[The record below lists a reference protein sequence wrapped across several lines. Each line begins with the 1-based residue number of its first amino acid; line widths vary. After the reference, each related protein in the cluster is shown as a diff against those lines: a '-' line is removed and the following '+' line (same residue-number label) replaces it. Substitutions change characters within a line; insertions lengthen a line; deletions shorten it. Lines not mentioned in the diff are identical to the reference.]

1 MKTGLLLQTCTA
13 VEMARKMPGFA
24 RKYILSASTCPSTH
38 LASIPAPH
46 LRQLAILRG
55 LQIVSKT
62 SWFTHVLL
70 IKLWICWG
78 GGACVKHGSGKL
90 YWSRA
95 NRQHAFGVPV
105 V

>member
-24 RKYILSASTCPSTH
+24 RKYILLASTCPSKH

-62 SWFTHVLL
+62 SISTKELKQLIQTLL
-70 IKLWICWG
+70 LCFF
-78 GGACVKHGSGKL
+78 
-90 YWSRA
+90 
-95 NRQHAFGVPV
+95 RQDLSSA
-105 V
+105 

>member
-46 LRQLAILRG
+46 LRQLAIIRG
-55 LQIVSKT
+55 PDPCLTQPPQQIHNLISKT
-62 SWFTHVLL
+62 CVNQVRQFTQMLLVL
-70 IKLWICWG
+70 I
-78 GGACVKHGSGKL
+78 
-90 YWSRA
+90 
-95 NRQHAFGVPV
+95 
-105 V
+105 